1 MNLICY
7 YLDENIDLPRGPQSD
22 KEGAYLGVGMWVFFF
37 EELQIVFAGS
47 YLSADDLILE
57 VLQRRA
63 PGLQEQ
69 ELQLSPKLPGKL
81 HELLCRL
88 FAELFRH
95 EHIDVHIVLTVVTFH
110 YPPEFIQERLKHS
123 PEEAVLVLEVVVY
136 IAHGY
141 SRFAS
146 DGSERSISETID
158 HKFLSC
164 SSQDSG
170 TSIHLV
176 FCPRQFDLIIGT

>member
-7 YLDENIDLPRGPQSD
+7 YLDENIDPPRGPQSD

-81 HELLCRL
+81 HELLCHL
-88 FAELFRH
+88 FTDR
-95 EHIDVHIVLTVVTFH
+95 
-110 YPPEFIQERLKHS
+110 R
-123 PEEAVLVLEVVVY
+123 
-136 IAHGY
+136 AH
-141 SRFAS
+141 
-146 DGSERSISETID
+146 
-158 HKFLSC
+158 
-164 SSQDSG
+164 
-170 TSIHLV
+170 V
-176 FCPRQFDLIIGT
+176 